1 MSDETNVENPSP
13 DDGPG
18 ATGDGIENPPVDE
31 TTAPG
36 SVAGDDLENPP
47 ADEEPGVA
55 SAGGEG
61 EAIENPPLEDDAD
74 TVGVATTSEN
84 PPL

>member
-13 DDGPG
+13 DDGPE
-18 ATGDGIENPPVDE
+18 ATGDGI
-31 TTAPG
+31 
-36 SVAGDDLENPP
+36 ENPP

-55 SAGGEG
+55 SAGAET
-61 EAIENPPLEDDAD
+61 EAIKNPPLEDDAD
-74 TVGVATTSEN
+74 TVGVETSEN

>member
-13 DDGPG
+13 DDGPE
-18 ATGDGIENPPVDE
+18 ATGDGIENPPADE
-31 TTAPG
+31 TTDPG
-36 SVAGDDLENPP
+36 SLAGDGIENPP

-55 SAGGEG
+55 SAGAEA

-74 TVGVATTSEN
+74 TVGVETSEN